1 MKRVKVQQVQR
12 FNPNRNASG
21 LWIVRKGRTILG
33 HIERL
38 HNDVIKT
45 YYAMVN
51 GRCVGTCET
60 RKTAIKYVVNGYLS

>member
-1 MKRVKVQQVQR
+1 MTNVKTQQIQR
-12 FNPNRNASG
+12 FNTNRDASG

-38 HNDVIKT
+38 HNDVVKT

-51 GRCVGTCET
+51 GACVGVSET
-60 RKTAIKYVVNGYLS
+60 KRTAVRTITNF